1 MTTYMRDVSFDL
13 LFFFL
18 MILRSPTSTRT
29 YTLFP
34 YTTLFRSEIAREQ
47 RLGCRHALGRLRG
60 RGAGAALF
68 RNAPP
73 PPPCAGSSSR
83 RRNRPRTRVAGAAPP
98 LGRTCGRHDKPVEQ
112 RPAAGNPQPL
122 QPWQGDGAYAH
133 HIVLRFC
140 ARPAP
145 HCRFGVRHAFPSHP
159 AFGSCPAPAY
169 WPCCRPAA
177 FYFRRSVLCHSFRA
191 VRTSPSAP
199 ASPLSSCVTL
209 LFHPP
214 LPLPLAPA
222 PFC

>member
-47 RLGCRHALGRLRG
+47 RLGCRHALCRLRG

-83 RRNRPRTRVAGAAPP
+83 RRNRPRTRVAGAAPSP
-98 LGRTCGRHDKPVEQ
+98 GRTCGRHDKPVEP
-112 RPAAGNPQPL
+112 RHAAGNPQPL
-122 QPWQGDGAYAH
+122 APGQGDGASAH
-133 HIVLRFC
+133 PTVLRFS
-140 ARPAP
+140 A
-145 HCRFGVRHAFPSHP
+145 
-159 AFGSCPAPAY
+159 
-169 WPCCRPAA
+169 
-177 FYFRRSVLCHSFRA
+177 
-191 VRTSPSAP
+191 RTSWEEHTTAP
-199 ASPLSSCVTL
+199 
-209 LFHPP
+209 
-214 LPLPLAPA
+214 
-222 PFC
+222 